1 MHTMHTFS
9 ILTEYGREAV
19 EDFSKVKENLQILA
33 RKKKGFV
40 RLEINPPM
48 KGKRYL
54 ETIYDEK
61 KKAFY
66 TCMLE
71 DRAEGQGFWE
81 YWSKTIPK
89 WRYKLILKYKF
100 GGAAL
105 SFFMQKKPLGAQRS
119 VVAEGMKEK
128 LYIQPYEIHSNVYGD
143 KEFYGGD
150 QTHPQKASA
159 DSEEGKRLR
168 QIVKK
173 YFPDYEEEQ
182 INAFLKKLY
191 SEGCGYVVIINTL
204 MEHFDGKEE
213 LFEKTFGF
221 PMYNEDGDLN
231 YDMLLLDFYAA
242 TDNHIQ
248 GKQGDEINYEEDR
261 NEKEQGDDYVYS
273 LDTTGIGT
281 TFSQRI
287 YRTQL
292 YLKDKGVVM
301 RITNNKPVTLGT
313 FRQLA
318 QKGRVMISLR
328 GGNVQNEDGSTYSY
342 CPGHAM
348 IVTGITNDCRY
359 IVSTWGKKLYV
370 DPFEMVEKDGKRT
383 EIYFQYFE
391 LI

>member
-1 MHTMHTFS
+1 
-9 ILTEYGREAV
+9 
-19 EDFSKVKENLQILA
+19 
-33 RKKKGFV
+33 
-40 RLEINPPM
+40 M
-48 KGKRYL
+48 KRKRYL

-61 KKAFY
+61 RKEFY

-71 DRAEGQGFWE
+71 DRTEGQCFWE
-81 YWSKTIPK
+81 YWGKTVPK
-89 WRYKLILKYKF
+89 WRYKLFFKYKY
-100 GGAAL
+100 GGAAHCL
-105 SFFMQKKPLGAQRS
+105 FMQKKPIGEQRS

-128 LYIQPYEIHSNVYGD
+128 IYMRPYEISSIVYSD

-150 QTHPQKASA
+150 QTHPGTVHAK
-159 DSEEGKRLR
+159 SEEGKRLR
-168 QIVKK
+168 QIIKK
-173 YFPDYEEEQ
+173 YFPDYEEAQ
-182 INAFLKKLY
+182 INAFLKKLD

-204 MEHFDGKEE
+204 LEHFDGKEE

-248 GKQGDEINYEEDR
+248 GEQGDEIDYNEDR

-281 TFSQRI
+281 TFAKRI

-292 YLKDKGVVM
+292 YLKDKGVTI
-301 RITNNKPVTLGT
+301 RFTNNKPVTLGT
-313 FRQLA
+313 FRRLT

-328 GGNVQNEDGSTYSY
+328 GGNVQNEDGSTYLY

-348 IVTGITNDCRY
+348 IVTGITNDGRY

-370 DPFEMVEKDGKRT
+370 DPYEVVERDGKRT

-391 LI
+391 VY